1 LLVPGTDVTP
11 ALGAL
16 APRLI
21 DDGSVNDP
29 MTLAKRV
36 DVTYPVYAPKW
47 RHPVEA
53 ATEDPH
59 RRSRHK
65 PAIFPRGNVGTAHAV
80 GWSIVVRCD
89 LSTVRRKQIRPQQ
102 HPSYSRAAIFDAR

>member
-53 ATEDPH
+53 TTEDPH

-65 PAIFPRGNVGTAHAV
+65 PAIFPRGNVGT
-80 GWSIVVRCD
+80 SRRCSCPSPSTSAPLLT
-89 LSTVRRKQIRPQQ
+89 LSAGR
-102 HPSYSRAAIFDAR
+102 